1 MSDVYIKIQASGGG
15 ANTFPLVS
23 GQTTVVETGDN
34 GTYQF
39 GREVSWLV
47 LSENNPF
54 GNTNRFTDL
63 VGGATYTDGICIDWA
78 HRDDVNKLAVGWQ
91 IGDNGAGLNFVNAIS
106 YCTGLVLGG
115 FTGWKIPTDPLINTL
130 KYTQSTRALNYPPF
144 NDISN
149 SRWWTGT
156 TTLVVLP
163 TYACILAN
171 QFYGV
176 PPAIVRTSTTPRVKA
191 YRIFTY
197 AELGL

>member
-1 MSDVYIKIQASGGG
+1 
-15 ANTFPLVS
+15 
-23 GQTTVVETGDN
+23 
-34 GTYQF
+34 
-39 GREVSWLV
+39 V

-78 HRDDVNKLAVGWQ
+78 YRDDVNQLAVGWQ

-130 KYTQSTRALNYPPF
+130 KYTQSSRSLNYPPF

-149 SRWWTGT
+149 NRWWTGT
-156 TTLVVLP
+156 TPLVVVP

-176 PPAIVRTSTTPRVKA
+176 TPAIVRTSTTPRVKA